1 MVFKRRK
8 TLLLITL
15 LVFAG
20 CRSPQPRSHRTAD
33 ATIHSAYK
41 PATSVAETLPTVRLV
56 SLDAGADNAATNP
69 VVQMAQPQA
78 LPPAEYTF
86 QLSLDEAIGLGLS
99 QNPDLAAVRA
109 TEPVASA
116 AMGVANTYI
125 YNPQFQ
131 TQVLPYSR
139 DRNGEDGSV
148 SQQHV
153 VVQTFELG
161 GQQQHREGMAA
172 ANWRQVHNT
181 VNQAELLNMAQT
193 TRFFFAALYQRE
205 LRDLNAAL
213 AEMNEQIIGV
223 IERREKAGQ
232 SNKADVELAKLQYRA
247 TLRQQRLAEAGYQT
261 AMLSL
266 RNQLNFAPD
275 ATIDLAGKWT
285 NWQWQP
291 LDVVVGMAQPMMA
304 SEEPIDHLQLDSL
317 DDAFLRQL
325 VANRP
330 DVLAARSA
338 VSMASENMRLADA
351 MRCPSLQGGPMFQRD
366 DSSTVFWGV
375 QAQIDIPVVN
385 NGKPLVQQR
394 LAELRQQ
401 QITATQLENRA
412 VLEARAAI
420 QRYERARRLVEQSRA
435 DFDRDLN
442 EALQPFEDQFKA
454 GQINLLQVFAAR
466 TTLIQS
472 QQGFFDLLNELTLA
486 MADVTQ
492 ATGMQPQMLVSMTES
507 VATAE
512 NATLEMPSSKD
523 AESDK
528 KDAASMPKTD
538 QAEASSLKELLQP

>member
-1 MVFKRRK
+1 
-8 TLLLITL
+8 
-15 LVFAG
+15 
-20 CRSPQPRSHRTAD
+20 
-33 ATIHSAYK
+33 
-41 PATSVAETLPTVRLV
+41 
-56 SLDAGADNAATNP
+56 
-69 VVQMAQPQA
+69 MAQPQA